1 MFTVKIIC
9 NKCGSELP
17 VVNEFKDGAKKDWF
31 VNPCETCKSR
41 DCEQR
46 NEADSGQPCPWCR
59 GSGVVMN
66 EDWKWVKCFEC
77 VGDGQV

>member
-31 VNPCETCKSR
+31 VNPCETCKNR

-46 NEADSGQPCPWCR
+46 NEADSGQPCPHCDE
-59 GSGVVMN
+59 GYVEIKMG
-66 EDWKWVKCFEC
+66 EYEEC
-77 VGDGQV
+77 KHCAGTGQV